1 MNVLGL
7 FTTSISGRLNALTDG
22 YLSCSYQEI
31 TEVFERL
38 QEHFAEQEIGF
49 KDCLALEYVN
59 SVPSALVLLYLLEK
73 SYSFLLLP
81 KAINTSPKIGK
92 MHPYRDSADIG
103 LQLKTSL
110 PGIQSISNAPSS
122 FFVYWKMRTGLTIV
136 RG

>member
-7 FTTSISGRLNALTDG
+7 FTTSISWRLNALTDG

-49 KDCLALEYVN
+49 KDCLALECVN

-73 SYSFLLLP
+73 GYSFLLLP
-81 KAINTSPKIGK
+81 RAVNTSQKLERW
-92 MHPYRDSADIG
+92 HPYRNSADIG
-103 LQLKTSL
+103 LQLKISL
-110 PGIQSISNAPSS
+110 PGIQSILNVPSI
-122 FFVYWKMRTGLTIV
+122 FFA
-136 RG
+136 

>member
-7 FTTSISGRLNALTDG
+7 FTTSISWRLNALIDG

-38 QEHFAEQEIGF
+38 QEHFAEQEIRF
-49 KDCLALEYVN
+49 KDCLALECVN
-59 SVPSALVLLYLLEK
+59 SVPSALILLYLLEK
-73 SYSFLLLP
+73 VTIFCSCLELLTHP
-81 KAINTSPKIGK
+81 KNLGRW
-92 MHPYRDSADIG
+92 HPYRDSADIG

-110 PGIQSISNAPSS
+110 PGIQLISNVLSS

>member
-49 KDCLALEYVN
+49 KDCLALECVN
-59 SVPSALVLLYLLEK
+59 SVPSVLVLLYLLEK
-73 SYSFLLLP
+73 GYSFLLLLGVV
-81 KAINTSPKIGK
+81 NTSQKIGK
-92 MHPYRDSADIG
+92 IASIPKFCRYRITTENFAAW
-103 LQLKTSL
+103 QTVEFKR
-110 PGIQSISNAPSS
+110 PEH
-122 FFVYWKMRTGLTIV
+122 FFLFSGK
-136 RG
+136 